1 MKIFEY
7 DICDGEKGIIMAEN
21 YDQAV
26 ELFRKEYDRVDLENY
41 DTSDIDEDKYDYGGV
56 ISEICNYSGRPEL
69 VCIVS

>member
-41 DTSDIDEDKYDYGGV
+41 DTSDIYEDKYDYGGV
-56 ISEICNYSGRPEL
+56 ISEICN
-69 VCIVS
+69 